1 MKMIKV
7 RLLVSRSGNDGAFSR
22 GDEISVPEN
31 EVPHMLA
38 AGQCE
43 VVGTWK
49 PTRAR
54 VVETAVQADTAEK
67 AGG

>member
-7 RLLVSRSGNDGAFSR
+7 RMLVSRSGNDGACIP
-22 GDEISVPEN
+22 GDVIEVPEN

-43 VVGTWK
+43 TIGRYS
-49 PTRAR
+49 PPRSRA
-54 VVETAVQADTAEK
+54 VETAVVDQAPETAV
-67 AGG
+67 